1 MKQPAE
7 IGLVGL
13 GVMGRNLALNLAGKG
28 FAVAAYDLS
37 ADARAATQAAA
48 TGKPLTVAGDMAGL
62 LAALARPR
70 AILLMIPAGA
80 PVDDQLA
87 TLTPL
92 LEKGDIV
99 IDGGNS
105 HYRDTARREAALG
118 QKGIAYLGMG
128 VSGGEEGAL
137 AGPALMVGGARA
149 GYTHVAKLLTA
160 IAARAGDEPCC
171 DFVGT
176 GGAGHFVKMVHNG
189 IEYADMQLIA
199 EAHFILSRGLKLSDP
214 EIGAVFAEWND
225 GPLNSYLLRITSDV
239 LRLTDPDTKR
249 PVLDI
254 IEDRAGQK
262 GTGQWTSVAALELG
276 VAAPTIVEA
285 VLARALSAR
294 KDERV
299 AAAKVFAR
307 EAAEAVHDLALIAM
321 LRDTLYAARICVYS
335 QGLSLIH
342 AAGNEFAWDIAP
354 ATVARIWRAGSI
366 LAGTILADISRAT
379 IAAPRGTPLILAEP
393 FRERITMA
401 LPSWRRVAAAA
412 VTHGWPAPC
421 LLSALTWLDGLRHE
435 RGTAALIQAQRDRFG
450 AHGFARIDRAG
461 NFHLPKPASGEKSR

>member
-28 FAVAAYDLS
+28 FAVAAYDLA

-48 TGKPLTVAGDMAGL
+48 SGRTLTVANDI
-62 LAALARPR
+62 AALVASLARPR
-70 AILLMIPAGA
+70 ALLLMIPAGA

-87 TLTPL
+87 ALAPL
-92 LEKGDIV
+92 LERGDIV

-105 HYRDTARREAALG
+105 HYRDTARREAAMAA
-118 QKGIAYLGMG
+118 QGIAYLGMG

-149 GYTHVAKLLTA
+149 GYTHVAKLLTS
-160 IAARAGDEPCC
+160 IAARAGDEACC
-171 DFVGT
+171 DFVGA

-199 EAHFILSRGLKLSDP
+199 EAHFILSRGLKLADL
-214 EIGAVFAEWND
+214 EIGALFAEWND
-225 GPLNSYLLRITSDV
+225 GPLNSYLLRITSEV
-239 LRLTDPDTKR
+239 LRLKDTDTGR

-262 GTGQWTSVAALELG
+262 GTGQWTSTAALELG

-285 VLARALSAR
+285 VLARGLSAR

-299 AAAKVFAR
+299 AAGAVFGKD
-307 EAAEAVHDLALIAM
+307 AAEATHDDALIRA
-321 LRDTLYAARICVYS
+321 LREALYAARICVYS

-342 AAGNEFAWDIAP
+342 AAGGEFGWDIAP
-354 ATVARIWRAGSI
+354 ATVAKIWRAGSI
-366 LAGTILADISRAT
+366 LAGAILADIRSAT
-379 IAAPRGTPLILAEP
+379 AAAPAGTPLILAEP
-393 FRERITMA
+393 FRERIAMA

-421 LLSALTWLDGLRHE
+421 LLSALAWFDGLRHE

-450 AHGFARIDRAG
+450 AHGFARVDRAG
-461 NFHLPKPASGEKSR
+461 TFHLPKPAAREKSR